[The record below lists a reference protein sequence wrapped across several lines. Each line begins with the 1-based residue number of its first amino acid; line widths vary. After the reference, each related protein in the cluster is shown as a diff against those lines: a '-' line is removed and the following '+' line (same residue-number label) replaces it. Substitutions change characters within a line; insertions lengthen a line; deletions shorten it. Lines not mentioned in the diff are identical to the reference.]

1 MREEEKHTSQSQVS
15 ELCNRVGDRA
25 DYGKNIE
32 KEEDEAGLRGQGLGQ
47 SNNGFHSCNF
57 SVAPSTADTG
67 QPPTR
72 GILSL
77 LSLVS

>member
-1 MREEEKHTSQSQVS
+1 M
-15 ELCNRVGDRA
+15 GDRA

-32 KEEDEAGLRGQGLGQ
+32 KEEEEAGLGGQELGQ
-47 SNNGFHSCNF
+47 SNNGFHSCNV

-67 QPPTR
+67 EPPTI
-72 GILSL
+72 GIVSL